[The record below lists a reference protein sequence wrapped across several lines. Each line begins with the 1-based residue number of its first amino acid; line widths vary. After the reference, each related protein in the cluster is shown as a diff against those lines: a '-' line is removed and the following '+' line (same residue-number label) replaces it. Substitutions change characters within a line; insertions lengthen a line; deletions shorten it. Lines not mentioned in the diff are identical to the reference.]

1 MKFATLD
8 AHEIEMH
15 ALILNYSKCINIS
28 VAADDETAPQ
38 GNAMHAVPL
47 TLNMNADGFL
57 LEDVAARPD
66 LVCHHGGRIAPF
78 GVRVSPPPTVLRLS
92 EREGARTAPQ
102 Q

>member
-1 MKFATLD
+1 
-8 AHEIEMH
+8 MH

-57 LEDVAARPD
+57 LDGADPAEEKRRSRSQIAVALYTGQRNIRFPKKNLLTD
-66 LVCHHGGRIAPF
+66 YVTTMF
-78 GVRVSPPPTVLRLS
+78 QFS
-92 EREGARTAPQ
+92 
-102 Q
+102 

>member
-1 MKFATLD
+1 
-8 AHEIEMH
+8 MH

-57 LEDVAARPD
+57 LDGADPAEEKRRSRSQIAVALYTGQKNIRFPEKNFI
-66 LVCHHGGRIAPF
+66 H
-78 GVRVSPPPTVLRLS
+78 
-92 EREGARTAPQ
+92 
-102 Q
+102 